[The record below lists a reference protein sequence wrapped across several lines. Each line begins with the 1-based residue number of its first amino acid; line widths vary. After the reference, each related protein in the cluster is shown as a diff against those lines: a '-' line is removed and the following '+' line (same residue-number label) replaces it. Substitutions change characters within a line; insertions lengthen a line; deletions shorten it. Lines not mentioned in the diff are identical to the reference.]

1 MRADR
6 GSLPK
11 RFARPGNTGTPVGA
25 RTTGKGARRLPRK
38 CAFFRRAVFGKV
50 VVYPIMAEV
59 NFFPTPQRVL
69 VTGAAGF
76 IGMRV
81 CALLHEA
88 GRQVTGLDN
97 FNDAYDV
104 QLKMW
109 RWVYLENLQGL
120 ELHRMDINAVA
131 LERLFERHA
140 RVAQDQPPFDAV
152 INLAARAGVRT
163 SVDHPQLYV
172 EANVTGALNVLEM
185 CRKFG
190 VKKCVLASTSSLYGK
205 DHAVPYREDMNTDR
219 QLSPYAATKKAAEAM
234 AYTYH
239 FLHKLDVSILRYFT
253 VYGPAGRPDMTP
265 LRFVQRIRE
274 GRPITIFG
282 DGSQS
287 RDFTYVDDIARGT
300 ISALRPL
307 GCETFNLGGD
317 EPLKLSGMVSL
328 IEELTGRK
336 AEIEYKPW
344 HPADMAATWADITKA
359 KKHLEWSPQTSFREG
374 MGRLVDWY
382 EANRDWA
389 KQIKTD

>member
-1 MRADR
+1 M
-6 GSLPK
+6 PETPF
-11 RFARPGNTGTPVGA
+11 FAPPH
-25 RTTGKGARRLPRK
+25 
-38 CAFFRRAVFGKV
+38 
-50 VVYPIMAEV
+50 
-59 NFFPTPQRVL
+59 RVL

-76 IGMRV
+76 IGSRV

-88 GRQVTGLDN
+88 GRQVTGIDS

-104 QLKMW
+104 RLKMW
-109 RWVYLENLQGL
+109 RWVNLENLQGL
-120 ELHRMDINAVA
+120 ELHRMDINADA

-140 RVAQDQPPFDAV
+140 RVEKGAPFDAV
-152 INLAARAGVRT
+152 INLAARAGVRA
-163 SVDHPQLYV
+163 SVEQPHLYV
-172 EANVTGALNVLEM
+172 EANVTGALNVMEM

-190 VKKCVLASTSSLYGK
+190 VRKCVLASTSSLYGK
-205 DHAVPYREDMNTDR
+205 EHPTPYREDMNTDH

-300 ISALRPL
+300 IAALRPA
-307 GCETFNLGGD
+307 GCETFNLGSD
-317 EPLKLSGMVSL
+317 QPLELRAMVLL
-328 IEELTGRK
+328 IEELTQRK
-336 AEIEYKPW
+336 AVVEYKPW
-344 HPADMAATWADITKA
+344 HPADMAATWADISKA
-359 KKHLEWSPQTSFREG
+359 RKALDWRPQTTFREG
-374 MGRLVDWY
+374 LGRLVDWY

-389 KQIKTD
+389 KEIDTD